1 MVKPHHARS
10 QGHEQAHGQVQ
21 PVAVQRDLDTVRMG
35 GGAMNTQSGNLYAA
49 ISRTCL
55 RASKRSA
62 KRKAL
67 VAVSREIV
75 MELIA
80 LSVDMTKPKELV

>member
-1 MVKPHHARS
+1 
-10 QGHEQAHGQVQ
+10 
-21 PVAVQRDLDTVRMG
+21 
-35 GGAMNTQSGNLYAA
+35 MNTQSGNIDIGFQSGNIYAA
-49 ISRTCL
+49 IARTCL

-67 VAVSREIV
+67 LAVSREIV

-80 LSVDMTKPKELV
+80 AEKKLPEIGDLGSLTRLGVTT